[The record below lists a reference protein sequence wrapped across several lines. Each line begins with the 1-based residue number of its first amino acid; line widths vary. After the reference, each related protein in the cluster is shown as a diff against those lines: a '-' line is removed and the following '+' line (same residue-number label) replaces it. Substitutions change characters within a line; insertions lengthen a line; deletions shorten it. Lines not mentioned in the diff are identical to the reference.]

1 VKIPF
6 SYVFRNLWT
15 RKLTTL
21 LTAGGMALVVFVFA
35 AVLMLDA
42 GLKKTLVSTGSPENA
57 ILLRQSAQTEIQS
70 SITRDQ
76 ASLVQTLPGV
86 ARDQA
91 GEPMV
96 SREILVLAQI
106 PAKGGGRP
114 ANVVIRGLPAL
125 GLAMRPQVRLLSG
138 RMFRPGTSEIVVGKG
153 ISEGF
158 DGVDIGQSQ
167 RFAQREWTVVGV
179 FDGGGSAYDSEVWG
193 DVEQMMQAYRRT
205 TFSSAIARLES
216 PGEFDAFVTRV
227 AGQQRLTLDV
237 KREPLFYAEQ
247 SRQLSNFI
255 SILGMILSAIFS
267 IGAMIG
273 AMITMYAAVSNRT
286 GEIGTLRA
294 ARLPPLVHP
303 RGVPARVRAAGAGR
317 RHRRPRPRLRAAGLY
332 HHDHELAVLLAARLR
347 LPPHARHRHGDARV
361 LGPHGARGWLPAERA
376 GGAAGDR
383 RFAES
388 RVMETG
394 GALAFFRRLTEA
406 TNVVRQ
412 SHSATASHRADRIT

>member
-255 SILGMILSAIFS
+255 SILGLILSAIFS

-294 ARLPPLVHP
+294 LGFRRSSILAAFLLESVLLALVGGVAGLALASGLQAFTITTMNWQSFSQLAFGFHLTPGIVMGTLAFSVLMGLVGGFLPS
-303 RGVPARVRAAGAGR
+303 VRAAR
-317 RHRRPRPRLRAAGLY
+317 LEIVDSLRAA
-332 HHDHELAVLLAARLR
+332 
-347 LPPHARHRHGDARV
+347 
-361 LGPHGARGWLPAERA
+361 
-376 GGAAGDR
+376 
-383 RFAES
+383 
-388 RVMETG
+388 
-394 GALAFFRRLTEA
+394 
-406 TNVVRQ
+406 
-412 SHSATASHRADRIT
+412 

>member
-21 LTAGGMALVVFVFA
+21 LTAGGMAMVVFVFA

-294 ARLPPLVHP
+294 LGFRRSSILAAFLLESVLLALVGGVAGLALASGLQAFTITTMNWQSFSQLAFGFHLTPGIVMGTLAFSVLMGLVGGFLPS
-303 RGVPARVRAAGAGR
+303 VRAAR
-317 RHRRPRPRLRAAGLY
+317 LEIVDSLRAA
-332 HHDHELAVLLAARLR
+332 
-347 LPPHARHRHGDARV
+347 
-361 LGPHGARGWLPAERA
+361 
-376 GGAAGDR
+376 
-383 RFAES
+383 
-388 RVMETG
+388 
-394 GALAFFRRLTEA
+394 
-406 TNVVRQ
+406 
-412 SHSATASHRADRIT
+412 

>member
-294 ARLPPLVHP
+294 LGFRRSSILAAFLLESVLLALVGGVAGLALASGLQAFTITTMNWQSFSQLAFGFHLTPGIVMGTLAFSVLMGLVGGFLPS
-303 RGVPARVRAAGAGR
+303 VRAAR
-317 RHRRPRPRLRAAGLY
+317 LEIVDSLRAA
-332 HHDHELAVLLAARLR
+332 
-347 LPPHARHRHGDARV
+347 
-361 LGPHGARGWLPAERA
+361 
-376 GGAAGDR
+376 
-383 RFAES
+383 
-388 RVMETG
+388 
-394 GALAFFRRLTEA
+394 
-406 TNVVRQ
+406 
-412 SHSATASHRADRIT
+412 